1 MTRNTN
7 RISLTKGLLLAAVLI
22 TAALLALRGMAG
34 ERTVDKDAMAS
45 TTQISEKEMVD
56 FFDRFCRLA
65 NNADRAIEEY
75 DTSDESADTLLW
87 SAERTEQELIDMLSE
102 ELRRRHLWHAT
113 TELEGVRYEGRVRRW
128 RYTIHTET
136 TAYRALL
143 KVMQQAARDYDRLA
157 ELHHQELEQA
167 IEAGFYRDAL
177 MMIEWEAKRE
187 DKNLFA
193 DYIDRFTG
201 QPEQLMLR
209 LLDLRER
216 YRSTVIPLAQEE
228 KVTDWLSEEAKIY
241 RELEEL
247 RSHFEE
253 NFYKVRLRD
262 IADHIFGYSPS
273 IKQVTFVDLHTGEL
287 RLRIE
292 GPTRQSL
299 TLYLLDGAESPK
311 EAIRTGNAQKV
322 ATFDVEKGKARWL
335 SEELTLRLP
344 KVDFYTLALK
354 GSGSEI
360 VATRNVRYEQ
370 VAARLAGQTVYALD
384 RQDGSPVGGVEV
396 RVFRGDRRRRPDFT
410 LSTDSHGEAVIRE
423 QAPQGSYLHIEVTD
437 PRMADSRYFT
447 IYGEPKIEERP
458 ITDEEE
464 VHEVSFYTDRPIY
477 RRSQE
482 VRVGLVSTTRR
493 GAERRVE
500 PNDILTVELLGYRNG
515 VEEKIAKQ
523 RVTTDERGVAETS
536 FRLPKDEELGNYYLS
551 SGDSRQRLKV
561 EDYKLMHLTVT
572 IDSIPTGYVCGKP
585 MRVYGRTE
593 DINGHPVS
601 AKLTLQYDVDG
612 KRITSES
619 RPDGRFL
626 IETKPLTDDP
636 YGGRYY
642 NHPLILSAADAL
654 GDVDELTMAMDK
666 DTTNLPL
673 SASAA
678 LGEKKFI
685 NRLALKLSTKT
696 QPYHR
701 LPLGDLSRY
710 HITAVLEDLEGKAVI
725 DPIRLSTSE
734 ERTLR
739 LTELPS
745 GSYRLRLSTRDYWD
759 QEVTETSEP
768 LYLYNPD
775 DTMLYGEV
783 PLLLAQTEEGEIL
796 YGSTYGGT
804 LSLTTTE
811 ADGEEQH
818 RFIPIEPGQI
828 YRLSPREDAVS
839 LELTSSHIGQE
850 SSLYLDLGDDSND
863 EEPRNTAHTDGLS
876 MKDEKALIPGESFS
890 RTFTVLGKDGMPLTN
905 APVLV
910 TVYDQALAE
919 ATDEE
924 THWERIGRYDYPE
937 LRYVEEREI
946 GSPMVLA
953 SQSMRMSEAL
963 GSDNAVAKVADM
975 DQSIGSVPVSERPT
989 LRRNFAETAYFNA
1002 LLVTDKEGKV
1012 RLDFKLPDT
1021 QTKYILEVYSFTPDF
1036 ADELLEDH
1044 RFSVFAPL
1052 SVELS
1057 LPRYLRWGDRL
1068 EGLARVQSTGDA
1080 SVTVPVSIS
1089 REGKELAHDRLR
1101 IAAGETATTA
1111 FTLEPKR
1118 SDGDSIVLHATASGD
1133 GYTDALERV
1142 LPLRSDLTEYN
1153 VAVPFS
1159 LYKESEVTLTLP
1171 KMERSSQQAVMEIYF
1186 SPIHLLLTTLAD
1198 EYAIREEPE
1207 KLWLL
1212 EAATEYAVYS
1222 ELRSFIQSNPSL
1234 RRSLSMARTRL
1245 RAAIRDQ
1252 QSEPRSSLRRQADP
1266 RTLADF
1272 YDLLLSDE
1280 KMTDLIA
1287 QLEER
1292 VLSFAF
1298 PDGGFRY
1305 DRLVPEP
1312 SPWLTHAVLDELSYA
1327 PTHSTRLQGMIEKSL
1342 DYLQSELAREQ
1353 SYYSAAMDYRLLA
1366 HRLGRE
1372 EVRLTGRAQEL
1383 LEAQVKSAKLYYQ
1396 TASTSYLLRYA
1407 DYARIFESREVYAP
1421 VEKFIRDRSRHTQS
1435 DVELLALTLFLTED
1449 RGDEPLSPEV
1459 TRFFLELKQGTLW
1472 ANPMSLQVIEPLLK
1486 TVTPTRFE
1494 TSATLRVGKYTYHP
1508 TAIDKATGHIIL
1520 GIPEAESHTAISW
1533 SGITTDFAFGGVRYV
1548 VSEPAREATPTGEKL
1563 TVTKEIYARRVVDGE
1578 STLVRLTETKEAHA
1592 GERLLVRYL
1601 IETQQDLSLVTLRDD
1616 RAAGAEPGYDFA
1628 GYGMSDRTWYS
1639 YSRRETADYIFI
1651 DYLPRGKHVLELE
1664 ATANVAGDFGYGPA
1678 EVQSFYAP
1686 EYAGNSAGGS
1696 LRISHK

>member
-1 MTRNTN
+1 MIRNNLT
-7 RISLTKGLLLAAVLI
+7 SLTKGLLIAAALI
-22 TAALLALRGMAG
+22 ATALLALRGVAG
-34 ERTVDKDAMAS
+34 VRTVDKDDMAS
-45 TTQISEKEMVD
+45 TTQLSEEEMVL

-65 NNADRAIEEY
+65 NNADRSIEEY
-75 DTSDESADTLLW
+75 VLSDESTDTLLW
-87 SAERTEQELIDMLSE
+87 SKERTEQELIDMLSE
-102 ELRRRHLWHAT
+102 ELKRRHLWHAT
-113 TELEGVRYEGRVRRW
+113 TELDGVRYEGRVRRW

-136 TAYRALL
+136 TGYRALL

-187 DKNLFA
+187 DKNIFR
-193 DYIDRFTG
+193 DYIDLFAG

-216 YRSTVIPLAQEE
+216 YRYTVLPLQNER
-228 KVTDWLSEEAKIY
+228 KVADWLREEAKIY

-262 IADHIFGYSPS
+262 IADHILTYSPS
-273 IKQVTFVDLHTGEL
+273 IESVSFIDLHTGEI
-287 RLRIE
+287 RLRVE

-299 TLYLLDGAESPK
+299 TLYLLDGEESPK
-311 EAIRTGNAQKV
+311 AAIRTGNAQKV
-322 ATFDVEKGKARWL
+322 GTFDVEKGKARWL

-344 KVDFYTLALK
+344 KVGFYTLALK
-354 GSGSEI
+354 GGGSEI
-360 VATRNVRYEQ
+360 VATRNIRYEQ
-370 VAARLAGQTVYALD
+370 VVPRLAGQTVYALD

-396 RVFRGDRRRRPDFT
+396 RVFRGDKRRRPDFT

-423 QAPQGSYLHIEVTD
+423 QAPRGSYLFVEVTD
-437 PRMADSRYFT
+437 PRMAESRYFT
-447 IYGEPKIEERP
+447 IYGEPEIEERP
-458 ITDEEE
+458 IIDEKE

-482 VRVGLVSTTRR
+482 VRVGLVSTTRQ

-500 PNDILTVELLGYRNG
+500 PNDILTVELRGYRNG

-523 RVTTDERGVAETS
+523 QVTTDERGVAETS
-536 FRLPKDEELGNYYLS
+536 FRLPKDEDLGNYYLS
-551 SGDSRQRLKV
+551 SGDSRQRLEV

-601 AKLTLQYDVDG
+601 ARLTLQYDVDG
-612 KRITSES
+612 KRITGES
-619 RPDGRFL
+619 GPDGRFL

-678 LGEKKFI
+678 LGGERFI
-685 NRLALKLSTKT
+685 NRLALKLSTET

-701 LPLGDLSRY
+701 LPLGDLSPY

-725 DPIRLSTSE
+725 DPIRLGMSE

-739 LTELPS
+739 LSDLPS

-759 QEVTETSEP
+759 REVTETSEP
-768 LYLYNPD
+768 LYLYSPD
-775 DTMLYGEV
+775 DTELYGEV
-783 PLLLAQTEEGEIL
+783 PLLLTRTDKGEIL

-811 ADGEEQH
+811 ADGEEHH
-818 RFIPIEPGQI
+818 RFIPIEPGQV
-828 YRLSPREDAVS
+828 YRLSPREDAVR
-839 LELTSSHIGQE
+839 LELTSFHIGQE
-850 SSLYLDLGDDSND
+850 SSLYLDLGDDSDD
-863 EEPRNTAHTDGLS
+863 EEQRNTAHTDGLS
-876 MKDEKALIPGESFS
+876 MKDEKALIPGDSFS
-890 RTFTVLGKDGMPLTN
+890 RTFTVLGKDDLPLANT
-905 APVLV
+905 PVLV

-919 ATDEE
+919 AANEE
-924 THWERIGRYDYPE
+924 THWERIGGYHYPE
-937 LRYVEEREI
+937 LRYEAELEI

-953 SQSMRMSEAL
+953 SQSMRMSKAL

-1002 LLVTDKEGKV
+1002 LLRTDAQGKV
-1012 RLDFKLPDT
+1012 KLDFKLPDT

-1036 ADELLEDH
+1036 ADEILEDH

-1089 REGKELAHDRLR
+1089 REGKELAHDRLQ

-1118 SDGDSIVLHATASGD
+1118 IDGDSIVLHATASGD

-1171 KMERSSQQAVMEIYF
+1171 KMDRSSQQAVMEIYF
-1186 SPIHLLLTTLAD
+1186 SPMHLLLTTLAD

-1207 KLWLL
+1207 ELWLV
-1212 EAATEYAVYS
+1212 EASTQYAVYS
-1222 ELRSFIQSNPSL
+1222 ELRHFIHANPSL
-1234 RRSLSMARTRL
+1234 RRSLSMARTQL
-1245 RAAIRDQ
+1245 RAAIRDR
-1252 QSEPRSSLRRQADP
+1252 EAEARSSLRRQADP
-1266 RTLADF
+1266 KTLADF
-1272 YDLLLSDE
+1272 YDFLLSE
-1280 KMTDLIA
+1280 EQMADLIGR
-1287 QLEER
+1287 LEER

-1298 PDGGFRY
+1298 PDGGYRY

-1312 SPWLTHAVLDELSYA
+1312 SPWLTHAVLDQLSYA
-1327 PTHSTRLQGMIEKSL
+1327 PDRSSEMERSIDRSL
-1342 DYLQSELAREQ
+1342 DFLERELDRKR
-1353 SYYSAAMDYRLLA
+1353 SFYSAAMDYRLLA
-1366 HRLGRE
+1366 HKLGRTE
-1372 EVRLTGRAQEL
+1372 THLTGRAKEL
-1383 LEAQVKSAKLYYQ
+1383 LETQVKSAKEYYQ

-1421 VEKFIRDRSRHTQS
+1421 VEKFIRDRSQHTES
-1435 DVELLALTLFLTED
+1435 DGELLSLTLFLL
-1449 RGDEPLSPEV
+1449 DEKEEGPLSPEV

-1472 ANPMSLQVIEPLLK
+1472 SDPMALRAIEPLLE
-1486 TVTPTRFE
+1486 TITPTRFE
-1494 TSATLRVGKYTYHP
+1494 EGATLRVGKYAYHP
-1508 TAIDKATGHIIL
+1508 TALDKATGHIVL
-1520 GIPEAESHTAISW
+1520 GVPEPESRTAISW

-1563 TVTKEIYARRVVDGE
+1563 TVSKEIYARRIVDGE
-1578 STLVRLTETKEAHA
+1578 STLVRLTESKEAHT
-1592 GERLLVRYL
+1592 GERLVVRYL